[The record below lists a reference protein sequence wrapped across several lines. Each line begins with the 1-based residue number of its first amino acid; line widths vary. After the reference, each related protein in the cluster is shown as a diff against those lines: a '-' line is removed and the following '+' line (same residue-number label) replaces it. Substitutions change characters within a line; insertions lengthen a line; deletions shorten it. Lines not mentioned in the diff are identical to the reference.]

1 MKKLKTIN
9 LLIFIFFGLIPFW
22 LDFPNLM
29 IDFLGNNFYLK
40 SVFWCIFAIF
50 STISFIPY
58 LMHKNIV
65 NNLRLSYFF
74 INVFIVLFLIFSV
87 IVSLG
92 FILHNYDSIIWG
104 SRESLIGYIGYFF
117 INILLFIFD
126 KCAAYKNKRL
136 ISE

>member
-29 IDFLGNNFYLK
+29 KDFLGNNFYLK

-74 INVFIVLFLIFSV
+74 INVFIVLFLTFSF

-92 FILHNYDSIIWG
+92 FILHNYHAILWG
-104 SRESLIGYIGYFF
+104 SRESLIVYIGYFF
-117 INILLFIFD
+117 INVFLFIFD
-126 KCAAYKNKRL
+126 KNTDYKINNLRQK
-136 ISE
+136 